1 MKIDFEGRRV
11 VVTGGTGGLGRAVVE
26 ALLEAGATCHVPSRG
41 TEPPAGLA
49 NGAIFAAG
57 VDPADEGS
65 ARDFYAA
72 LPDLWAS
79 VQAAGAFAASAIAE
93 TSLDDLDAML
103 RANARSAF
111 LCSREAV
118 RAIRRSKAGGG
129 RVVNVAA
136 MPALDG
142 RRGAGMVAYAMSKGA
157 VATLSVALAEEV
169 ASEGI
174 WVNAVVPGTLD
185 TKANR
190 EAMPKADFSKWAKVE
205 EVAATIAFL
214 ASPQNGATRGGL
226 VPVNGRG

>member
-1 MKIDFEGRRV
+1 MKIDLGGRRV

-26 ALLEAGATCHVPSRG
+26 ALLEAGAICHVPSRG
-41 TEPPAGLA
+41 KEPPAGLA

-57 VDPADEGS
+57 VDPADERS
-65 ARDFYAA
+65 VRDFYAA

-79 VQAAGAFAASAIAE
+79 VHVAGGFAASAIAE
-93 TSLDDLDAML
+93 TSLDELDAML

-111 LCSREAV
+111 LSSREAV
-118 RAIRRSKAGGG
+118 RAIRRSNAGGG

-142 RRGAGMVAYAMSKGA
+142 RRGAGMVAYAMSKAA

-169 ASEGI
+169 APEGI

-185 TKANR
+185 TRANR

-214 ASPQNGATRGGL
+214 ASPQNGATRGAL